1 MGSNMKTEVDYFSG
15 SKIYPSRG
23 FRFVKTDNRSFR
35 FIGHKTFLR
44 FEKKINPRDVPW
56 TRFYRKVNNKGSKE
70 EFKKKKARKIRK
82 AIVGATLDVIKAK
95 ANQAPAAGKK
105 SAVAGIRNRKKAA
118 ANSKAAPKPAA
129 SKDKKAKKDKKKPAQ
144 YAVKPPRRVRKV
156 NPAAVGR

>member
-23 FRFVKTDNRSFR
+23 FMFVKTDNRSFR

-70 EFKKKKARKIRK
+70 EFKKKKARKARKIRK

-105 SAVAGIRNRKKAA
+105 SA